1 MTAIGDSK
9 SETVNIVGDK
19 LYKKDTIIESLTNF
33 KLGDPIAESF
43 ESLLNQINKIE
54 AKEQTALGPALIA
67 AIDIVEKGS
76 PGSSVILCTDGLAN
90 IGVGQL

>member
-19 LYKKDTIIESLTNF
+19 LYKKDTIIEALTNF

-43 ESLLNQINKIE
+43 ESLLNQINKI
-54 AKEQTALGPALIA
+54 
-67 AIDIVEKGS
+67 
-76 PGSSVILCTDGLAN
+76 
-90 IGVGQL
+90 